1 MRALPSLRLWL
12 QSTVLLTVIA
22 GYSLLFAVQTSLA
35 ERERQLLHQELVNQL
50 VESYLQS
57 WDAEALPLAPG
68 LELAVGPAGALF
80 DPQRTI
86 GPKSD
91 YWLESRVRLLPGQ
104 QRSATLT
111 VRQNITSAL
120 QHQRTLQLLLIAAA
134 GLSVLLTA
142 ALLRVVLW
150 RGLSVP
156 LRDLQRELKLLEAD
170 TLAESLLDPR
180 QQPQELQPIVVAF
193 NELQQRLAQ
202 AWQRER
208 RFVDGVAHELRTP
221 ITVISSHAQRL
232 QVEASPLAP
241 TAVGLIAAEAQR
253 LGDMIA
259 VMLDLA
265 RVDAG
270 RLALAVDDLDPE
282 ALLLEAFERLQGLAP
297 DRLQLAPSI
306 ESDLPCIR
314 ADADRVHQCLAAL
327 VENALRYSE
336 GFVQLGVSACPNVV
350 ILHVRDQGPG
360 IPSDERDQA
369 LERFVRG
376 STASGTQGS
385 GLGLAI
391 VNDLMRAMQ
400 GELLISDAPGGGA
413 DMQLRFRISDPPPVP

>member
-1 MRALPSLRLWL
+1 MRSLPSLRLWL
-12 QSTVLLTVIA
+12 QSSVLLTVIA

-68 LELAVGPAGALF
+68 LDLAVAPAGALL

-86 GPKSD
+86 GPQGD
-91 YWLESRVRLLPGQ
+91 HWLTSRVRLLPGQ
-104 QRSATLT
+104 PRSATLT
-111 VRQNITSAL
+111 VRQNITSSL

-170 TLAESLLDPR
+170 SLGAWLLDPR

-232 QVEASPLAP
+232 LAAP
-241 TAVGLIAAEAQR
+241 TPSSPAALALIVAEAKR
-253 LGDMIA
+253 LGELIA
-259 VMLDLA
+259 VMLDFA

-270 RLALAVDDLDPE
+270 RLALAVADREPE

-297 DRLQLAPSI
+297 ERLQLAPSV
-306 ESDLPCIR
+306 EGELPFIR

-327 VENALRYSE
+327 VDNALRYSD
-336 GFVQLGVSACPNVV
+336 GFVQLGVSASPNG
-350 ILHVRDQGPG
+350 ITLHVRDQGPG
-360 IPSDERDQA
+360 IPVAERDPV
-369 LERFVRG
+369 LERFSRG

-400 GELLISDAPGGGA
+400 GELLIGDAPGGGA
-413 DMQLRFRISDPPPVP
+413 DMQLRFRISDRPPAP

>member
-1 MRALPSLRLWL
+1 M
-12 QSTVLLTVIA
+12 TVIA

-50 VESYLQS
+50 VQSYLLS
-57 WDAEALPLAPG
+57 WNAEALPLAPG
-68 LELAVGPAGALF
+68 LELAVGAAGALL

-86 GPKSD
+86 GPKGD
-91 YWLESRVRLLPGQ
+91 HWLESRVRLLPGHS
-104 QRSATLT
+104 RSATLT

-134 GLSVLLTA
+134 GISVLLTA

-170 TLAESLLDPR
+170 TLGACLVDPT

-232 QVEASPLAP
+232 QAEASPLAP
-241 TAVGLIAAEAQR
+241 TAVGLMAAEAKR
-253 LGDMIA
+253 LGELIS
-259 VMLDLA
+259 VMLDFA

-270 RLALAVDDLDPE
+270 RLALAVADLEPE

-297 DRLQLAPSI
+297 DRLSLAPSV
-306 ESDLPCIR
+306 EGDLPRIHADPDR
-314 ADADRVHQCLAAL
+314 AHQCLAAL
-327 VENALRYSE
+327 VENALRYSAGAVE
-336 GFVQLGVSACPNVV
+336 LGVSASPNDVT
-350 ILHVRDQGPG
+350 LHVRDQGPG
-360 IPSDERDQA
+360 IPVAERDQV
-369 LERFVRG
+369 LERFARG

-391 VNDLMRAMQ
+391 VNDLMRVMQ
-400 GELLISDAPGGGA
+400 GELLITDAPGGGA
-413 DMQLRFRISDPPPVP
+413 DLQLRFRTSDRPPAP